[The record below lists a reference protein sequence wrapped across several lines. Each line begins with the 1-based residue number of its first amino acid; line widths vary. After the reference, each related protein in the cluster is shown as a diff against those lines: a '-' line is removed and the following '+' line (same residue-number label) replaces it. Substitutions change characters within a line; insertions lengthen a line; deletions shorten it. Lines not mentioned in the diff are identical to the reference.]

1 MLSVGSPTA
10 TDAPAGT
17 VGRADD
23 DAPGTAVANAPA
35 VITAVTVSFRFEAA
49 HHLVWHPGKCRNA
62 HGHSYRLD
70 VSVEGPLDEHD
81 VVVDFDAMKATVD
94 ETVVSRWDHR
104 DLNDLFDNPTAE
116 RLAHDAWERL
126 TGAGLPVSA
135 LRLWETADASVELRR
150 VDPPAIPSPA

>member
-1 MLSVGSPTA
+1 VLPVGPPPA
-10 TDAPAGT
+10 TDAPATDAPADT
-17 VGRADD
+17 VGPPATD
-23 DAPGTAVANAPA
+23 APA
-35 VITAVTVSFRFEAA
+35 VTTTITVSFRFEAA

-70 VSVEGPLDEHD
+70 VSVEGPLDEHG
-81 VVVDFDAMKATVD
+81 VVADFDTVKTTVE

-116 RLAHDAWERL
+116 LLAHDAWERL
-126 TGAGLPVSA
+126 TGAGLPLSA

-150 VDPPAIPSPA
+150 VDPPAGTPPA